1 MAVFS
6 LNGLIYSLNTNL
18 ELNKIG
24 VEFGFL
30 MKIVTAKFEIDEAP
44 CSSLTG
50 GGYLISLEQKLLLYI
65 NLSLVKLVA

>member
-6 LNGLIYSLNTNL
+6 LNGLIYSLYTNL

-30 MKIVTAKFEIDEAP
+30 MKIVKTMF
-44 CSSLTG
+44 
-50 GGYLISLEQKLLLYI
+50 
-65 NLSLVKLVA
+65 

>member
-6 LNGLIYSLNTNL
+6 LNGLIYSLYTNL

-30 MKIVTAKFEIDEAP
+30 MKIVTAKCEIDEVL
-44 CSSLTG
+44 CSSLTVS
-50 GGYLISLEQKLLLYI
+50 YLISLEQKLLLYI

>member
-6 LNGLIYSLNTNL
+6 LNGLIYSLYTNL

-30 MKIVTAKFEIDEAP
+30 MKMKIVTAMFQINEKLGSRLAG
-44 CSSLTG
+44 S
-50 GGYLISLEQKLLLYI
+50 YLISGTQVITLH
-65 NLSLVKLVA
+65 

>member
-6 LNGLIYSLNTNL
+6 LNGLIYSLYTNL

-30 MKIVTAKFEIDEAP
+30 MKNVTRKCEINDRL
-44 CSSLTG
+44 CSRLTG
-50 GGYLISLEQKLLLYI
+50 SYLISLEQKLLLYI
-65 NLSLVKLVA
+65 NLSVVKLVA

>member
-6 LNGLIYSLNTNL
+6 LNGLIYSLYTNL

-30 MKIVTAKFEIDEAP
+30 MKMKIVTTMFQINEKLG
-44 CSSLTG
+44 SRLTG
-50 GGYLISLEQKLLLYI
+50 SYLISGTQVITLH
-65 NLSLVKLVA
+65 

>member
-6 LNGLIYSLNTNL
+6 LNGLIYSLYTNL

-30 MKIVTAKFEIDEAP
+30 MKMKIVTTLFQINEKLGSRLAG
-44 CSSLTG
+44 S
-50 GGYLISLEQKLLLYI
+50 YLISGTQVITLH
-65 NLSLVKLVA
+65 